1 MNFNSLATLISV
13 LNTNKPANIET
24 LVASGAPEIREN
36 FVLLYESKSLQP
48 ASQDRPRVILHNSD
62 ASFLM
67 AYSGFS
73 FLEKAD
79 QSSNNVEIISFNSK
93 TSQFEFAEIRFPEGR
108 IELNPSKCSTCH
120 TPSLRPNW
128 DPYPNWPGVYGS
140 AINSLNTSAG
150 IAAKTVEGHMWKEF
164 LTRGP
169 QLSRYKSL
177 DFSKDSA
184 ALSRPDSEAI
194 NLRASHNTAF
204 TINLATNN
212 FKRIAAN
219 VRNLNKPKAI
229 EWLKTSI
236 TDPEVI
242 LSASPVLNG
251 AEPAFLTFLANT
263 SPQILEKIKT
273 EQNSGIST
281 LISRYNATVAHSNPL
296 SGLQDL
302 LKTGGEQWPD
312 DRDRLPITAFVSLG
326 NALGLRTED
335 WSMNFRG
342 GWFFSSGSSGI
353 RDFLK
358 TP

>member
-13 LNTNKPANIET
+13 LNTTKPANVEA
-24 LVASGAPEIREN
+24 LLANAAPEIREN
-36 FVLLYESKSLQP
+36 FILLYESKSLQP

-62 ASFLM
+62 ATFLM

-73 FLEKAD
+73 SLEKPD
-79 QSSNNVEIISFNSK
+79 QSSNSVEIISFNSK

-108 IELNPSKCSTCH
+108 IELNPPKCSTCH

-140 AINSLNTSAG
+140 AINSLNTPAG
-150 IAAKTVEGHMWKEF
+150 VAAKAVEGHMWKEF

-169 QLSRYKSL
+169 QLPRYKAL
-177 DFSKDSA
+177 NFLKDSV

-194 NLRASHNTAF
+194 NMRAARNTAF
-204 TINLATNN
+204 TINLSANN
-212 FKRIAAN
+212 FKRIASS
-219 VRNLNKPKAI
+219 VRNLNKPKAV

-236 TDPEVI
+236 TDPEVV
-242 LSASPVLNG
+242 LSASPVLNE
-251 AEPAFLTFLANT
+251 AEPAFLSHLSNLT
-263 SPQILEKIKT
+263 PQVLEKIKA
-273 EQNSGIST
+273 EQSAGILT
-281 LISRYNATVAHSNPL
+281 LINRYNSTIAHSSPL

-302 LKTGGEQWPD
+302 LKVGGEQWPD
-312 DRDRLPITAFVSLG
+312 DRDRLPITAFVSVG

-335 WSMNFRG
+335 WSMSFKG

-358 TP
+358 SP